1 MLTLYHNDFSTCAQK
16 VRIVFAEK
24 DLEWEGR
31 HLDLAA
37 GDQHQPDYVKLN
49 PNKVVPTLVHDG
61 QVLIE
66 SSLIA
71 DYLDGVFSAGSLS
84 PSHPYERYRMHSWVR
99 RVDDQVHMATGLL
112 MAGIGMRPML
122 LRRSPEERQAIYAA
136 YENREVAERRRS
148 VIEEGLD
155 SPWLQGALRDCVA
168 TLDEMERQLR
178 DGPWLAGADFSL
190 ADIGLAV
197 NLQRY
202 DELQLSPLLASDS
215 RPRVADWLERVRA
228 RPSWAAGVEKW
239 APAPR
244 RELLR
249 KNGQAAWPGVAELIA
264 QARPAAESRP

>member
-16 VRIVFAEK
+16 VRVVLAEK
-24 DLEWEGR
+24 GLEWEGR

-37 GDQHQPDYVKLN
+37 GDQHKPEYVELN

-71 DYLDGVFSAGSLS
+71 DYLDGVFTAGSLS
-84 PSHPYERYRMHSWVR
+84 PSNPYGRYRMHLWVR
-99 RVDDQVHMATGLL
+99 RVDDHLHMATGLL

-122 LRRSPEERQAIYAA
+122 LRRSPEEREAIYAA

-148 VIEEGLD
+148 VIEDGLE
-155 SPWLQGALRDCVA
+155 SPWLDGALRDCVA
-168 TLDEMERQLR
+168 TLDAMERQLG
-178 DGPWLAGADFSL
+178 DSPWLAGADFSL

-197 NLQRY
+197 NVQRY
-202 DELQLSPLLASDS
+202 DDLHLSPLLDRDA
-215 RPRVADWLERVRA
+215 RPQVADWLERVRG
-228 RPSWAAGVEKW
+228 RPSWADGVERW

-249 KNGQAAWPGVAELIA
+249 RNGQAAWPGVAALVA
-264 QARPAAESRP
+264 